1 MADKTAPGRLELVQ
15 DFINTADLEEN
26 TEKLDSVAAL
36 ADWLDGHGLSV
47 GGSCRPDCDEQ
58 ALETALRM
66 REALRALCLLNNGV
80 EPDRQTMERLDDVTA
95 NLHLHLKA
103 RFAIDRPLYLEP
115 DEPGVAG
122 ALGLLLT
129 IVFEAMQ
136 DGAWPNL
143 KACASPTCRWAFY
156 DHSKNHSGR
165 WCSMAECGNRSKV
178 QSYRARQVPVAL

>member
-1 MADKTAPGRLELVQ
+1 MGKIAPGRLELVQ
-15 DFINTADLEEN
+15 AFINTADLEEN
-26 TEKLDSVAAL
+26 TEELHSVGAL
-36 ADWLDGHGLSV
+36 ADWLDGHGLAVS
-47 GGSCRPDCDEQ
+47 GK
-58 ALETALRM
+58 
-66 REALRALCLLNNGV
+66 ALRALCLLNNGV
-80 EPDRQTMERLDDVTA
+80 QPDRQALKALDDVTA

-136 DGAWPNL
+136 DGTWSNL
-143 KACASPTCRWAFY
+143 KACASEDCRWAFF

-178 QSYRARQVPVAL
+178 QSYRARQIPAAS

>member
-1 MADKTAPGRLELVQ
+1 MAKTAPGRLELVQ
-15 DFINTADLEEN
+15 AFINTADLEEN
-26 TEKLDSVAAL
+26 TEELSSVAAL
-36 ADWLDGHGLSV
+36 ADWLDGHGLAVS
-47 GGSCRPDCDEQ
+47 GSTRPDCNEQ
-58 ALETALRM
+58 TLETALGM
-66 REALRALCLLNNGV
+66 REALRSLCLLNNGV
-80 EPDRQTMERLDDVTA
+80 QPDRQALKALEDVTA

-103 RFAIDRPLYLEP
+103 RFAVDRPLYLEP

-136 DGAWPNL
+136 DGTWSQL
-143 KACASPTCRWAFY
+143 KACASETCRWAFY

-178 QSYRARQVPVAL
+178 QSYRARQVPAAS